1 MKICSDCWVCAVLVA
16 YECINVSVP
25 SADVAP
31 PPAAAASNDVPLT
44 VKTLTGSVHLTVLRA
59 FPLE

>member
-1 MKICSDCWVCAVLVA
+1 MKICNDCWVRAVPVA

-25 SADVAP
+25 SADAAL
-31 PPAAAASNDVPLT
+31 PPASAASNDVALT